1 MTRGATFP
9 GAFGRVWITF
19 AALAF
24 APVDRAPAQS
34 PDRIYTNAKVWTAAD
49 ARPLAQAFAVRGDR
63 FVAVGSSAEIV
74 ALAGPATAVVDLGG
88 RLVLPG
94 FNDAHWHFPGSRGAD
109 LDGAENVAEIR
120 KRLRSFARALPAGA
134 WLVGRGWTPDDFPS
148 NVAHRKY
155 LDDLFP
161 DRPVVLTDRD
171 GHQALANSRALA
183 LAKITRA
190 SVDPVNGHIERDVE
204 GEPTGL
210 LKESAAGLVRRL
222 VPPPST
228 DAVYASLR
236 AEMTKAASFGLT
248 SVQNASGG
256 GLSGAESAALT
267 RAIAEGT
274 MLVRWRAAVPF
285 VAKPSREQ
293 LARFVAL
300 RDTARGGVLTFGI
313 AKGMVDGTVDAK
325 TAAML
330 EPYVGGGNGAPMWT
344 QADLNRTVASY
355 DSAGIQVQL
364 HAIGDKAIR
373 MALDAFEF
381 AAKQNGTSNR
391 RHRVEHIEVPSLRDL
406 PRFRQLGVIASTQA
420 MFASPDQTT
429 LENYA
434 PLLGPERAARA
445 NSFKLFDDAGAIQA
459 FGSDYPVFTMNVLL
473 GIWTAV
479 TRQTPDGMPEGGYY
493 PAGRISVEAALRHFT
508 RDAAYASLDETSKG
522 TLTAGKYA
530 DFVVLSEDIL
540 TLPPAALLSAKVLL
554 TVMGGRETW
563 RAPGF

>member
-1 MTRGATFP
+1 MTRLSSLAFTILALA
-9 GAFGRVWITF
+9 AFGS
-19 AALAF
+19 
-24 APVDRAPAQS
+24 APAQP
-34 PDRIYTNAKVWTAAD
+34 PDRIYINAKAWTADD

-63 FVAVGSSAEIV
+63 FLAVGSSAEIL
-74 ALAGPATAVVDLGG
+74 ALAGPATTVIDLGG

-94 FNDAHWHFPGSRGAD
+94 FNDAHWHFPATRGAD
-109 LDGAENVAEIR
+109 LDGADNVAEIR
-120 KRLRSFARALPAGA
+120 KRLQSFARALPPGT

-148 NVAHRKY
+148 NVAHRRY

-171 GHQALANSRALA
+171 GHQALANSRALE
-183 LAKITRA
+183 LAKVTRT
-190 SVDPVNGHIERDVE
+190 SVDPVNGHIERDAE

-210 LKESAAGLVRRL
+210 LKEVAAGLVRRL
-222 VPPPST
+222 VPAPSA
-228 DAVYASLR
+228 DAIYASLQ
-236 AEMTKAASFGLT
+236 AEMSKAAAFGIT

-267 RAIAEGT
+267 RAVAEGA

-285 VAKPSREQ
+285 VARPSQEQ

-300 RDTARGGVLTFGI
+300 RDTARGGVLSFGI

-330 EPYVGGGNGAPMWT
+330 EPYVGGGNGVPMWT
-344 QADLNRTVASY
+344 QPDLNRAVASY

-381 AAKQNGTSNR
+381 AAKQNGTTGR
-391 RHRVEHIEVPSLRDL
+391 RHRVEHIEVPALRDI

-420 MFASPDQTT
+420 MFASPDQAT

-434 PLLGPERAARA
+434 PLLGPARA
-445 NSFKLFDDAGAIQA
+445 GRSNSFRLFDDAGAVQA
-459 FGSDYPVFTMNVLL
+459 FGSDYPVFTMNVLM
-473 GIWTAV
+473 GVWTAV
-479 TRQTPDGMPEGGYY
+479 TRQTPDGMPKGGWY
-493 PAGRISVEAALRHFT
+493 PEGRIGVEAALRHFT
-508 RDAAYASLDETSKG
+508 RDAAYASFDESRKG

-540 TLPPAALLSAKVLL
+540 TLPPSALLSAKVLL